1 MNGKIKKYL
10 KHFLVSCFT
19 ICIFALIV
27 VLDGY
32 LMGASAQKAI
42 LPFLPA
48 IVTGVSALGSLLQ
61 GTQQRRQA
69 RQLERQNI
77 RPVYNQSP
85 ALRQNQMIAQ
95 QMASVGLPDQVY
107 NNQLNNIQQNL
118 STGLRQ
124 LGSRAN
130 TAFNVN
136 SLVRSTNQATANLN
150 AQDAQA
156 RQQNLQTLMNVNNQ
170 VANDDRYAF
179 NVNELQPYQ
188 RNVQNIQSARRAG
201 IQNQFGALNLLAQG
215 AMMGVFNNLGGSQTR
230 NLTLPP
236 AQMQGFGTGYSGQM
250 TNPFI

>member
-1 MNGKIKKYL
+1 MTKYF

-19 ICIFALIV
+19 ICIFALIMV
-27 VLDGY
+27 VDSFLGT
-32 LMGASAQKAI
+32 GTNTNQAI

-48 IVTGVSALGSLLQ
+48 IVTGVSALGSLFQ

-69 RQLERQNI
+69 RQLERQNV

-107 NNQLNNIQQNL
+107 NNQLNQIQQNM

-170 VANDDRYAF
+170 VANDDRYRF

-188 RNVQNIQSARRAG
+188 QNVQNIQSTRRAG